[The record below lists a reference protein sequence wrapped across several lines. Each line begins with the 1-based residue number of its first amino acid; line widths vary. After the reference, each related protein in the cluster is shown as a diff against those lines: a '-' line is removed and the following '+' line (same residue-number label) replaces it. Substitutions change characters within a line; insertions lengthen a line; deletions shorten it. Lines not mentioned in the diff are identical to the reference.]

1 MHRSSKS
8 IGAIAATLAK
18 PQAELSNPEKSLIGI
33 IGPWTP
39 REPGRAFRYAPLSSG
54 VEIVRKEPWSPWSP
68 CHRDR
73 ADHRDRQ
80 RVRPRPLRYG
90 AGSCRRG
97 NGWPRNRTVE
107 SVCAANRRHPPGIHA
122 RRRCQLLQGVC
133 PNLNSS
139 CFREVGG
146 AELPIRIGFTDL
158 ARLNHDQL
166 PIDDLTVHEAPAV
179 MTSAILRLRAG
190 HPLKR
195 TVRWRIVANELLVPR
210 YFQCS
215 AGKS

>member
-39 REPGRAFRYAPLSSG
+39 REPGRAFGYAPLSSG

-80 RVRPRPLRYG
+80 EFGLVPFDTVLAHAVGGMGGLGIERSKASAPQIGDILPAFTPEEG
-90 AGSCRRG
+90 ANYFRG
-97 NGWPRNRTVE
+97 YAPTV
-107 SVCAANRRHPPGIHA
+107 
-122 RRRCQLLQGVC
+122 
-133 PNLNSS
+133 NSS